1 MSFEYRCVAG
11 PVIISVRTP
20 QEKANAVKAYEDII
34 NSEARQGWEYVLS
47 DAFQTSEP
55 PGCFGGNLPILTTF
69 KMLVFRRALAS

>member
-1 MSFEYRCVAG
+1 MNYEYRCIAG

-34 NSEARQGWEYVLS
+34 NGEARQGWEYVIS

-55 PGCFGGNLPILTTF
+55 PGCLQGSVPILTTF
-69 KMLVFRRALAS
+69 KMLVFRRPVS